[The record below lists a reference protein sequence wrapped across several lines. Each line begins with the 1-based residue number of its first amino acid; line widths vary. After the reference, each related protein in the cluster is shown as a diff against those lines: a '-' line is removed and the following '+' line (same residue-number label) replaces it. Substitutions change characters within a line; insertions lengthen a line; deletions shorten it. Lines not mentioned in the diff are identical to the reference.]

1 MSIFLTAVG
10 LSLRTPDDVDPFL
23 TLLEAVAADDV
34 AVVAV
39 DEDADVVVDG
49 VFRRT
54 KGDDNEEEPI
64 PLPRMLGATM
74 SL

>member
-1 MSIFLTAVG
+1 MSIFFTAVG
-10 LSLRTPDDVDPFL
+10 LPLRTPDDVDPFL

-49 VFRRT
+49 VLRRT